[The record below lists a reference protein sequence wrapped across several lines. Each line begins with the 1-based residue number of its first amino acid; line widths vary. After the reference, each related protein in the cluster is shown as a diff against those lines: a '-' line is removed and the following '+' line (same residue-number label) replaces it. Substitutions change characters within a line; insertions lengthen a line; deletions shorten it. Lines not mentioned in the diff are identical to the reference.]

1 MGLDF
6 DFASEL
12 VLDLVLLELLF
23 EDDLEGHDELGP
35 LLPRHVHVAE
45 APLAQLASDL
55 EIVQAPC
62 LLGRSRHERM
72 KATAR

>member
-23 EDDLEGHDELGP
+23 EDDLEGHNEFGP
-35 LLPRHVHVAE
+35 LLPRHVHISE
-45 APLAQLASDL
+45 APLAQLASNF
-55 EIVQAPC
+55 EIVQAPR
-62 LLGRSRHERM
+62 LLGRSCHERM